1 MRKVRIAPRIFYIQV
16 ENVGIMILTDEAEKT
31 PLRTVSIEDQ
41 KEFKAFYKDFQLK
54 IDKHWDWKMMG
65 GGDIPDMDEIGLSD

>member
-1 MRKVRIAPRIFYIQV
+1 
-16 ENVGIMILTDEAEKT
+16 MILTDEAEKT

-54 IDKHWDWKMMG
+54 IDKNWDWKLMG

>member
-16 ENVGIMILTDEAEKT
+16 EDVGIMILTDEAEKT

>member
-54 IDKHWDWKMMG
+54 IDKNWDWKLMG

>member
-16 ENVGIMILTDEAEKT
+16 EDVGIMILTDEAEKT

-54 IDKHWDWKMMG
+54 IDKNWDWKLMG